1 MTDASNFNTTLQPL
15 WPNWYMI
22 LCYWLNV
29 IMWTWVIMAEFLL
42 RLPMSVSTAQRIVHH
57 RLGLRI
63 VLFILAS
70 SCIIFHFI
78 PPLQPS
84 VFFYISCVPL
94 VLVIYWGVGDIFALD
109 LKAKARIVEQHL
121 LAESRMDSAIESATF
136 NRRLAPYYFMRAST
150 VLSWGRASS
159 PPRFQD
165 LQKRGLLD
173 CVTIDILSAYQNG
186 VEDTLFISHRWE
198 DASVPD
204 GQAAQLKVIQAHL
217 QAHPSIK
224 YVWYDYWC
232 MPQRRTDGVD
242 DRTPAQ
248 LAEFHRMLQ
257 GIADLYLT
265 MRVLIIVDMTYLGRF
280 WTTLEAYCAVQKATP
295 AGLRPCSDDEGKRYH
310 IECIHNAP
318 PAMKFILHDMVA
330 NKSLEQM
337 VEMLARPDITVT
349 NAKDKEKMLPVLLA
363 TAEHVKEMYK
373 ASAEEAYVE
382 AEANFEEAIMV
393 VQSTIGGTDAGK
405 GKGWPDALHHMFP
418 TR

>member
-1 MTDASNFNTTLQPL
+1 
-15 WPNWYMI
+15 
-22 LCYWLNV
+22 V
-29 IMWTWVIMAEFLL
+29 V
-42 RLPMSVSTAQRIVHH
+42 
-57 RLGLRI
+57 
-63 VLFILAS
+63 
-70 SCIIFHFI
+70 FHFI

-84 VFFYISCVPL
+84 VFFYFSCFPL
-94 VLVIYWGVGDIFALD
+94 VVVSWWGAGDLRALE

-121 LAESRMDSAIESATF
+121 LAESRMGSAIESATF
-136 NRRLAPYYFMRAST
+136 NRLLPAYYFMRAST

-159 PPRFQD
+159 LPRFQD

-173 CVTIDILSAYQNG
+173 CVTIDILSAYQKG

-248 LAEFHRMLQ
+248 MAEFHRMLQ

-280 WTTLEAYCAVQKATP
+280 WTTLEAYCAVQKATS
-295 AGLRPCSDDEGKRYH
+295 AGLRPCSGDEGKRYH

-318 PAMKFILHDMVA
+318 PAMKFILLDMVA

-337 VEMLARPDITVT
+337 VEILAMPDITVT

-373 ASAEEAYVE
+373 ANAAAAYVE
-382 AEANFEEAIMV
+382 APANFDV
-393 VQSTIGGTDAGK
+393 
-405 GKGWPDALHHMFP
+405 
-418 TR
+418 

>member
-1 MTDASNFNTTLQPL
+1 M
-15 WPNWYMI
+15 
-22 LCYWLNV
+22 
-29 IMWTWVIMAEFLL
+29 
-42 RLPMSVSTAQRIVHH
+42 
-57 RLGLRI
+57 
-63 VLFILAS
+63 
-70 SCIIFHFI
+70 

-84 VFFYISCVPL
+84 VFFYISCLPL
-94 VLVIYWGVGDIFALD
+94 FVVTWWGAGYLRVLD

-121 LAESRMDSAIESATF
+121 LAESRMGSAIESATF
-136 NRRLAPYYFMRAST
+136 NRLLPAYYFMRAST

-159 PPRFQD
+159 LPRFQD

-173 CVTIDILSAYQNG
+173 CVTIDILSAYQKG

-198 DASVPD
+198 DASEPD

-242 DRTPAQ
+242 DRTAAQ
-248 LAEFHRMLQ
+248 MAEFHRMLQ

-280 WTTLEAYCAVQKATP
+280 WTTLEAYCAVQKATS
-295 AGLRPCSDDEGKRYH
+295 AGLRPCSGDEGKRYH

-318 PAMKFILHDMVA
+318 PAMKFILLDMVA

-337 VEMLARPDITVT
+337 VEILARPDITVT
-349 NAKDKEKMLPVLLA
+349 NAKDKEKMLPVLTSQL
-363 TAEHVKEMYK
+363 
-373 ASAEEAYVE
+373 
-382 AEANFEEAIMV
+382 
-393 VQSTIGGTDAGK
+393 QSTFRAGELSPLASSARHPTIKALKTLLNASLPLAVGTRDHAARLV
-405 GKGWPDALHHMFP
+405 ALHHALEL
-418 TR
+418 RAHAAASRAARRVVAG